1 VVVVGSVAFPPVN
14 GDGGLTVVSVD
25 GSGISDQSK
34 ERKRRKE
41 EDETP
46 KHTGRLSALSG
57 VN

>member
-34 ERKRRKE
+34 GLMLPKE
-41 EDETP
+41 
-46 KHTGRLSALSG
+46 
-57 VN
+57 

>member
-25 GSGISDQSK
+25 GRGISNQSK
-34 ERKRRKE
+34 GMKHPKE
-41 EDETP
+41 EDGTP
-46 KHTGRLSALSG
+46 KHTNQLSALSG